1 MSLYPAFNLWWQPFL
16 FFQTWGVRKLT
27 VVDSGSVVMSDLVKQ
42 SLYIDKDCGVPR
54 VSAIAPHL
62 KERCPAVVRTVFS
75 LKHMLMNFYCI

>member
-1 MSLYPAFNLWWQPFL
+1 MSLPASNLGGNHF

-27 VVDSGSVVMSDLVKQ
+27 VVDSNSVATSDLVKQ

-54 VSAIAPHL
+54 VTAIVPHL

-75 LKHMLMNFYCI
+75 LKHILSKFLCG